1 MRIVIDDLK
10 WQNLQKKLAIKAPL
24 VIRKMGA
31 NVIGN
36 TAGGARL
43 KEQKQANSLGLGRIQ
58 HTVRDGV
65 VIERQMLVKTKA
77 GYVST
82 TAHYSTGPF
91 KMSHFGY
98 ELARQKNTVQAGYT
112 SQLANL
118 WAHPTKPYTSDS
130 PFVGRVGRRRTFWQA
145 GMSRPSKYNWTRTRD
160 ILSQEIP
167 RAIRRTEIKFD
178 NFLEK
183 TE

>member
-1 MRIVIDDLK
+1 MRIIIDDLK

-118 WAHPTKPYTSDS
+118 WAHPTKPYTSNS
-130 PFVGRVGRRRTFWQA
+130 PFVGRVGRKRTYWAA
-145 GMSRPSKYNWTRTRD
+145 GMSRPAKYNWSRTKD

-167 RAIRRTEIKFD
+167 RAIRRTEVKFD
-178 NFLEK
+178 DYLGKME
-183 TE
+183 